1 MKTRRRKKRKSTG
14 LSYRQMLEEK
24 RKKKSATAA
33 AVIPPPPPAAAVI
46 PPPPP
51 PPPQPATEAVSPPP
65 EVAASP
71 PPPPPPP
78 PVSPIKIAEPPVEIA
93 GPPEPKSDSAP
104 VIVADEDATR
114 AKIRTTM
121 GLLLKHRGGPNFG
134 RGRLKGPEWKR
145 FDSMVEEV
153 VTQLYEEAGSSALP
167 TIVAAENEEQEP
179 DATAPVVEAQPV
191 TRAVADQEVQPV
203 TQVVK
208 EKQPTFV
215 QEVVPKTVPS
225 SSFDSKPLDDSLEC
239 VQAIVTA
246 YRVAPPGTIGL
257 ESLRNALASAVRKCE
272 EALGMPSSSTS
283 ATGVSTSGE
292 TIEASVQAEASV
304 EEMVTTAP
312 IASPTKEVE
321 ETLTPTVLSP
331 LEGDENFL
339 ALKNVYDKIAG
350 ASGREKYGLK
360 AMDVD
365 EAKDL
370 ADSLASFKSI
380 LLKELEEG
388 VSFTP
393 SDAKPVESEPV
404 KEIPQETR
412 GASTYEKMLAK
423 ARAKKELGA

>member
-1 MKTRRRKKRKSTG
+1 MLMEYIKEERQNIFGQNEVDEDTKRKSTG
-14 LSYRQMLEEK
+14 VSYRQMLEEK
-24 RKKKSATAA
+24 RKKKSTGAA
-33 AVIPPPPPAAAVI
+33 AVAPPPPAVAAAVAPPPPAAAAVTPPPPPAAAVAPPPPPPPAAAVTPPPPPPAAAVTPPPPPPVAAT

-51 PPPQPATEAVSPPP
+51 PPPAAAT
-65 EVAASP
+65 

-78 PVSPIKIAEPPVEIA
+78 PVAVTPPPPPPPVA
-93 GPPEPKSDSAP
+93 VTPPPPPPE
-104 VIVADEDATR
+104 
-114 AKIRTTM
+114 
-121 GLLLKHRGGPNFG
+121 
-134 RGRLKGPEWKR
+134 
-145 FDSMVEEV
+145 
-153 VTQLYEEAGSSALP
+153 
-167 TIVAAENEEQEP
+167 VAA
-179 DATAPVVEAQPV
+179 
-191 TRAVADQEVQPV
+191 
-203 TQVVK
+203 
-208 EKQPTFV
+208 
-215 QEVVPKTVPS
+215 PKVVPS
-225 SSFDSKPLDDSLEC
+225 SSFDSTSLDASLEC
-239 VQAIVTA
+239 VQAVVTA